1 MRGGAQ
7 FGRLGERTDL
17 RSCPRGIPRGGRAQL
32 AGAQPAHGGPHL
44 ALPQQR
50 RADRPACPVRE
61 GADAAARPR
70 TAALLYVPDGDNV
83 AIIASKGGYP
93 QHPAWYHNLRAN
105 PETSAQI
112 GTERRPVRAREATPE
127 ERERIWER
135 AVELWP
141 QYAAY
146 QARTERQIP
155 IMVLE
160 RRES

>member
-1 MRGGAQ
+1 VRYLDVAERSWPVLN
-7 FGRLGERTDL
+7 RLMGVHTWLYRN
-17 RSCPRGIPRGGRAQL
+17 SGGRVGQHVPFVRAPML
-32 AGAQPAHGGPHL
+32 LLDHVGARSGVH
-44 ALPQQR
+44 
-50 RADRPACPVRE
+50 
-61 GADAAARPR
+61 R

-127 ERERIWER
+127 EHERIWKR

-160 RRES
+160 PRES